1 MRIKRKIK
9 QPQYFVCVAGRVT
22 SCASLFVLLMAF
34 CLAFGLAIA
43 ADPPGNTMKGF
54 KAPLGYFPPPHDLQ
68 VQSFL
73 EGAESEM
80 INGVIVIRQ
89 AKLQTFHE
97 DGTKEMIVNAPQCFY
112 DYSTHVVSST
122 GSLQV
127 QTWDDKSKRALH
139 LQGENG
145 FYWQQTNSLLIVS
158 NKQSTIISG
167 ALTNSFTP

>member
-1 MRIKRKIK
+1 MRIDPGNRK
-9 QPQYFVCVAGRVT
+9 PTMVGRVT
-22 SCASLFVLLMAF
+22 PCAPLLALLTAF
-34 CLAFGLAIA
+34 SLAFGLAIA
-43 ADPPGNTMKGF
+43 ADQPGNSAKGF
-54 KAPLGYFPPPHDLQ
+54 RAPLDYFPPPHELQ

-73 EGAESEM
+73 ESAQSEAV
-80 INGVIVIRQ
+80 NGGIVLRE

-112 DYSTHVVSST
+112 DYNRHVVSST

-127 QTWDDKSKRALH
+127 QTWDDKEKRALH
-139 LQGENG
+139 LRGENG
-145 FYWQQTNSLLIVS
+145 FCWQQTNSLLIVS